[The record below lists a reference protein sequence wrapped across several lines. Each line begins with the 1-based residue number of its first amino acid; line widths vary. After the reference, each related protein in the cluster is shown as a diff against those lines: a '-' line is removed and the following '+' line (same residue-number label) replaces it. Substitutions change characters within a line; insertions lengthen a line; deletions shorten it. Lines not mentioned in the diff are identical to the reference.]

1 MKKVYYEGGGWQ
13 VSDSLVRTPKKTFS
27 LERLEAVSL
36 KRTFFLITFMPAV
49 GGIMLTGLWW
59 RYLFISEIITTLI
72 LSAIA
77 LYVSFQLGTLKVDA
91 ISLKDDEGGTV
102 YGFFNRLSDVRD
114 AIEQAMQDRENSV
127 RRNVL

>member
-1 MKKVYYEGGGWQ
+1 MNKVYYEGGGWQ

-49 GGIMLTGLWW
+49 GGIMLSGLWW
-59 RYLFISEIITTLI
+59 RYLFISEIITTLS

-114 AIEQAMQDRENSV
+114 AIEQAMQDRESSV

>member
-1 MKKVYYEGGGWQ
+1 MNKVYYEGGGWQ

-36 KRTFFLITFMPAV
+36 KRTFFLITFMPAF
-49 GGIMLTGLWW
+49 GGIMLSGLWW
-59 RYLFISEIITTLI
+59 RYLFISEIITTLS

-114 AIEQAMQDRENSV
+114 AIEQAMQDRESSV